1 MNIHD
6 LASGAE
12 RGAYLLAGL
21 AAFSFWQGFALGVTI
36 LAGLAS
42 LILAAFRIH
51 DRICFGPSRNE

>member
-1 MNIHD
+1 MTAHD

-12 RGAYLLAGL
+12 RGAYMFAGV

-42 LILAAFRIH
+42 LLLAAFRIH
-51 DRICFGPSRNE
+51 DRIKYGPKQ